1 MSLPTNDVSSARA
14 ALDRGEI
21 SSAELVR
28 AALAAADE
36 SDETFGV
43 FLARFDEQALQA
55 ADAADVAR
63 REGSRLPLL
72 GIPIGVKDV
81 ISTREG
87 ETTAQSLVF
96 DRTSM
101 SDDAECIARLR
112 RAGAI
117 VIGKTTTLEFALG
130 LPDDTKPFPVP
141 RNPWSRSHWC
151 GGSSAGSAAGVA
163 AGMMTA
169 AVGTDTG
176 SSIRMPSALCGVTG
190 LKPTFGLVPKS
201 GCVPLAFSLDHVGP
215 LGRTARDCA
224 LLLDAMAGHDPLDPS
239 SADRAPNDML
249 AGLNGDL
256 RGLTVGVDGLSRY
269 SGEQEDPQLQQ
280 LLGDLVSGLQQA
292 GADVVAVELPFYGE
306 AASVSLIVTIA
317 EALAYHATDLG
328 SRWNDYLASTRMG
341 LALGAFV
348 SASDYL
354 QAQRVRR
361 TVHAAVADLFEQVD
375 LIVTP
380 TVSRPAPRME
390 EAAAYVASFFAGKDL
405 AFHTSYW
412 NAMGNPAISVP
423 IGFSESGLPL
433 AGQITGRPFEDDLVL
448 RAAHAFQQLSDWHR
462 LPCVE
467 MRQDEQAPPLPP
479 AADELPAQ
487 ATGGEAQAALRRYG
501 VTADPQEWA
510 TLEAGGSVI
519 RMHAE
524 VLHGFGPAR
533 YEEPATTF
541 RA

>member
-1 MSLPTNDVSSARA
+1 VTLPTNDVTSARA
-14 ALDRGEI
+14 ALDGGEI
-21 SSAELVR
+21 SSVELVR

-36 SDETFGV
+36 NDGTFGV
-43 FLARFDEQALQA
+43 FLSRFDEQALQA
-55 ADAADVAR
+55 AAAADATR
-63 REGSRLPLL
+63 RAGSRSPLL

-81 ISTREG
+81 ISTLDG

-96 DRTSM
+96 DRTSI
-101 SDDAECIARLR
+101 SGDAQCIARLR
-112 RAGAI
+112 AAGAI

-215 LGRTARDCA
+215 LGRTAQDCA

-239 SADRAPNDML
+239 SADRTPNAML
-249 AGLNGDL
+249 AGCNGDL

-269 SGEQEDPQLQQ
+269 SGEQEDPHLQR

-292 GADVVAVELPFYGE
+292 GAEVVGVELPFYGE
-306 AASVSLIVTIA
+306 AASLSLIITIA
-317 EALAYHATDLG
+317 EALAYHTTDLG

-361 TVHAAVADLFEQVD
+361 TVRAAVADLFEQVD

-390 EAAAYVASFFAGKDL
+390 EAAAYVGSFFTGKDL

-423 IGFSESGLPL
+423 IGFSEGGLPL

-448 RAAHAFQQLSDWHR
+448 RAAHAFQQVSDWHR
-462 LPCVE
+462 QPCVE
-467 MRQDEQAPPLPP
+467 MRQDDQTPPPPP
-479 AADELPAQ
+479 AASDLPAQ
-487 ATGGEAQAALRRYG
+487 PTGADAEAALRRYG
-501 VTADPQEWA
+501 VTPDPQEWA
-510 TLEAGGSVI
+510 ALEAGGSTV

-524 VLHGFGPAR
+524 VLHAFGPAR